1 MVDDELKENREQKLL
16 WLYGYIEERSLQ
28 LKQCPYL
35 KLGLTN

>member
-1 MVDDELKENREQKLL
+1 MVDDVLREIHEQKLL
-16 WLYGYIEERSLQ
+16 WLYGYIEERNLQ